1 MELEAIEQENNG
13 LKVALPL
20 FCCFLFSRPNVV
32 LCSLQI
38 QIDNADKTASVR
50 RLTEEVEF
58 LRSRMADLERQVG
71 RRLHS

>member
-32 LCSLQI
+32 LCSFQI
-38 QIDNADKTASVR
+38 QIDNANKTASVR

-71 RRLHS
+71 SRLHS